1 MPVVYK
7 VLPPP
12 STLIISLG
20 FHPLGSLVP
29 RYTSGGGGIG
39 TVRVECL
46 SQAHNTIKRGSF
58 YLDSSPAR
66 AKFQC
71 VSPIKS
77 GVLFDLLPRV
87 SNSLKFSIMN

>member
-1 MPVVYK
+1 MISISTATLLHMGCQSFIK
-7 VLPPP
+7 PPP

-29 RYTSGGGGIG
+29 RYTSGGGIG

-46 SQAHNTIKRGSF
+46 SQVHNTVKRGSF

-66 AKFQC
+66 AIQ
-71 VSPIKS
+71 VSVRLTHQEWSP
-77 GVLFDLLPRV
+77 V
-87 SNSLKFSIMN
+87 